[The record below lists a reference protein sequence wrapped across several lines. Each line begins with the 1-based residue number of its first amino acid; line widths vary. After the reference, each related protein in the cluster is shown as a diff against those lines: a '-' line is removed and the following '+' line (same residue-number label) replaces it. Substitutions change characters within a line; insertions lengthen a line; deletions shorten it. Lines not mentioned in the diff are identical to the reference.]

1 MGFFVITTYN
11 KATSRLAA
19 VLAEIKGRVALAFS
33 HQIEDCIAID
43 MALKSGFD
51 LDRLEIFTLDTHK
64 LFKESLEYQKEVE
77 KFFGI
82 KIKTYAISG
91 ETLARVDEKI
101 GQWGM
106 RDSVENRKFCCHQR
120 KMIPLREALN
130 EKEAWISGIRAAQS
144 VTRTGVSLYETDANF
159 NLKKINPLFD
169 FSDEFMW
176 GVARELNLP
185 VNELYAK
192 GYASIGC
199 EPCTRAIKPGEDIRA
214 GRWWWE
220 DPNHKECGLHIK
232 GRD

>member
-1 MGFFVITTYN
+1 VITTYN
-11 KATSRLAA
+11 EATSRLAA
-19 VLAEIKGRVALAFS
+19 VLAQIKGRVALAFS
-33 HQIEDCIAID
+33 HQIEDCIVID

-82 KIKTYAISG
+82 KIKTYTISG

-144 VTRTGVSLYETDANF
+144 VTRTGVSLCETDANF

>member
-1 MGFFVITTYN
+1 MITIYN
-11 KATSRLAA
+11 EATSRLAA

>member
-1 MGFFVITTYN
+1 MITTYN
-11 KATSRLAA
+11 EATSRLAA

-91 ETLARVDEKI
+91 ETLAQVDEKI

-144 VTRTGVSLYETDANF
+144 VTRTGVSLCETDANF

-176 GVARELNLP
+176 SVARELNLP

>member
-1 MGFFVITTYN
+1 MITTYN
-11 KATSRLAA
+11 EATSRLAA

-64 LFKESLEYQKEVE
+64 LFKESLEYQKGVE

-130 EKEAWISGIRAAQS
+130 KKDAWISGIRAAQS
-144 VTRTGVSLYETDANF
+144 VTRTGVSLCETDANF

-199 EPCTRAIKPGEDIRA
+199 EPCTRAIKSGEDIRA

>member
-1 MGFFVITTYN
+1 MIITYN
-11 KATSRLAA
+11 EATSRLAA

-77 KFFGI
+77 KFFSI

-91 ETLARVDEKI
+91 ETLAQVDEKI

-144 VTRTGVSLYETDANF
+144 VTRTGVSLCETDANF

>member
-1 MGFFVITTYN
+1 MIITYN
-11 KATSRLAA
+11 EATSRLAA

-77 KFFGI
+77 KFFSI

-144 VTRTGVSLYETDANF
+144 VTRTGVSLCETDANF

-176 GVARELNLP
+176 SVARELNLP
-185 VNELYAK
+185 VNELYTK

>member
-1 MGFFVITTYN
+1 MITTYN
-11 KATSRLAA
+11 EATSRLAA
-19 VLAEIKGRVALAFS
+19 VLAQIKGRVALAFS
-33 HQIEDCIAID
+33 HQIEDCIVID

-82 KIKTYAISG
+82 KIKTYTISG

-144 VTRTGVSLYETDANF
+144 VTRTGVSLCETDANF

>member
-1 MGFFVITTYN
+1 MITTYN

-106 RDSVENRKFCCHQR
+106 RDSVENRKFCCH
-120 KMIPLREALN
+120 
-130 EKEAWISGIRAAQS
+130 
-144 VTRTGVSLYETDANF
+144 
-159 NLKKINPLFD
+159 
-169 FSDEFMW
+169 
-176 GVARELNLP
+176 
-185 VNELYAK
+185 
-192 GYASIGC
+192 
-199 EPCTRAIKPGEDIRA
+199 
-214 GRWWWE
+214 
-220 DPNHKECGLHIK
+220 
-232 GRD
+232 

>member
-1 MGFFVITTYN
+1 MITTYN
-11 KATSRLAA
+11 EATSRLAA

-77 KFFGI
+77 QFFGI

-91 ETLARVDEKI
+91 ETLAQVDEKI

-106 RDSVENRKFCCHQR
+106 RDSGENRKFCCHQR

-144 VTRTGVSLYETDANF
+144 VTRTGVSLCETDANF

>member
-1 MGFFVITTYN
+1 MITTYN
-11 KATSRLAA
+11 EATSRLAA
-19 VLAEIKGRVALAFS
+19 VLAEIKGRVGLAFS

-77 KFFGI
+77 KFFSI

-91 ETLARVDEKI
+91 ETLAQVDEKI

-144 VTRTGVSLYETDANF
+144 VTRTGVSLCETDANF

-176 GVARELNLP
+176 SVARELNLP
-185 VNELYAK
+185 VNELYTK

>member
-1 MGFFVITTYN
+1 MITTYN
-11 KATSRLAA
+11 EAASRLAA

-130 EKEAWISGIRAAQS
+130 KKDAWISGIRAAQS
-144 VTRTGVSLYETDANF
+144 VTRTGVSLCETDANF

-169 FSDEFMW
+169 FSDECMW

>member
-1 MGFFVITTYN
+1 MITTYN
-11 KATSRLAA
+11 EATSRLAA

-77 KFFGI
+77 KFFSI

-130 EKEAWISGIRAAQS
+130 KKEAWISGIRAAQS
-144 VTRTGVSLYETDANF
+144 VTRTDASLCETDANF

>member
-1 MGFFVITTYN
+1 MIITYN
-11 KATSRLAA
+11 EATSRLAA

-77 KFFGI
+77 KFFSI

-91 ETLARVDEKI
+91 ETLAQVDEKI

-144 VTRTGVSLYETDANF
+144 VTRTGVSLCETDANF

-176 GVARELNLP
+176 SVARELNLP
-185 VNELYAK
+185 VNELYTK

>member
-1 MGFFVITTYN
+1 
-11 KATSRLAA
+11 
-19 VLAEIKGRVALAFS
+19 
-33 HQIEDCIAID
+33 

-77 KFFGI
+77 KFFSI

-91 ETLARVDEKI
+91 ETLAQVDEKI

-144 VTRTGVSLYETDANF
+144 VTRTGVSLCETDANF

>member
-1 MGFFVITTYN
+1 MITTYN
-11 KATSRLAA
+11 EATSRLAA

-77 KFFGI
+77 KFFSI

-91 ETLARVDEKI
+91 ETLAQVDEKI

-144 VTRTGVSLYETDANF
+144 VTRTGVSLCETDANF

-176 GVARELNLP
+176 SVARELNLP
-185 VNELYAK
+185 VNELYTK

-220 DPNHKECGLHIK
+220 DPNHKEFGLHIK

>member
-1 MGFFVITTYN
+1 MITTYN
-11 KATSRLAA
+11 EATSRLAA

-77 KFFGI
+77 KFFSI

-91 ETLARVDEKI
+91 ETLAQVDEKI

-130 EKEAWISGIRAAQS
+130 EKEAWLSGIRAAQS
-144 VTRTGVSLYETDANF
+144 VTRTGVSLCETDANF

>member
-1 MGFFVITTYN
+1 MITTYN
-11 KATSRLAA
+11 EATSRLAA

-77 KFFGI
+77 KFFSI

-91 ETLARVDEKI
+91 ETLAQVDEKI

-144 VTRTGVSLYETDANF
+144 VTRTGVSLCETDANF

-176 GVARELNLP
+176 SVARELNLP
-185 VNELYAK
+185 VNELYTK

>member
-1 MGFFVITTYN
+1 MITTYN
-11 KATSRLAA
+11 EATSRLAA

-91 ETLARVDEKI
+91 EALARVDEKI

-130 EKEAWISGIRAAQS
+130 KKEAWISGIRAAQS
-144 VTRTGVSLYETDANF
+144 VTRTGVSLCETDANF

-220 DPNHKECGLHIK
+220 NPNHKECGLHIK

>member
-1 MGFFVITTYN
+1 MITIYN
-11 KATSRLAA
+11 EATSRLAA
-19 VLAEIKGRVALAFS
+19 VLSQIKGHVALAFS

>member
-1 MGFFVITTYN
+1 MITIYN
-11 KATSRLAA
+11 EATSRLAA
-19 VLAEIKGRVALAFS
+19 VLSQIKGHVALAFS

-82 KIKTYAISG
+82 KIKIYAISG

>member
-1 MGFFVITTYN
+1 MITTYN
-11 KATSRLAA
+11 EATSRLAA

-77 KFFGI
+77 KFFSI

-91 ETLARVDEKI
+91 ETLAQVDEKI

-144 VTRTGVSLYETDANF
+144 VTRTGVSLCETDANF

>member
-1 MGFFVITTYN
+1 MITTYN
-11 KATSRLAA
+11 EATSHLAA
-19 VLAEIKGRVALAFS
+19 VLAQIKGRVALAFS

-144 VTRTGVSLYETDANF
+144 VTRTGV
-159 NLKKINPLFD
+159 
-169 FSDEFMW
+169 
-176 GVARELNLP
+176 ARELNLP

>member
-1 MGFFVITTYN
+1 MITTYN
-11 KATSRLAA
+11 EATSRLAA

-51 LDRLEIFTLDTHK
+51 LNRLEIFTLDTHK

-130 EKEAWISGIRAAQS
+130 KKEAWISGIRAAQS
-144 VTRTGVSLYETDANF
+144 VTRTGVSLCETDANF

-199 EPCTRAIKPGEDIRA
+199 EPCTREIKPGEDIRA